1 MTWRPS
7 RFRLGSM
14 RERIDVQTPTEVVD
28 TIGQTIRTWTTT
40 IDDEPAALDPV
51 SGGET
56 IRGKQVEAGIT
67 AIFTVH
73 HRTTYTVTQQV
84 VHEGMTYG
92 IVYVKPVEGGLRY
105 IELYCKANP

>member
-14 RERIDVQTPTEVVD
+14 RERIDVQTATETVD
-28 TIGQTIRTWTTT
+28 EIGQTIRTWADT
-40 IDDEPAALDPV
+40 IEDEPATLDPV

-67 AIFTVH
+67 AVFTVH
-73 HRTTYTVTQQV
+73 HRTTYAPTQQI
-84 VHEGMTYG
+84 VHDGLTYG
-92 IVYVKPVEGGLRY
+92 IVYVKPIEGGKRY
-105 IELYCKANP
+105 IDLHCRANP